1 MPIYEY
7 ECPLCG
13 HFEVVQK
20 VDAKSVKFKPDCDNK
35 NCPKTAKRVMS
46 ASAFHLKGSGWYKTD
61 YAGTKAKG
69 PKSKDAP
76 STDSVAKEPATT
88 ATGATDSSSSST
100 TTEAK
105 SDDSSKKETKPKG
118 GCGPGCGCH

>member
-20 VDAKSVKFKPDCDNK
+20 VDAKAVKCKPDCDNK
-35 NCPKTAKRVMS
+35 NCPKKAERVMS

-61 YAGTKAKG
+61 YSGTGAKSG
-69 PKSKDAP
+69 KSKD
-76 STDSVAKEPATT
+76 STKTDSPAVAG
-88 ATGATDSSSSST
+88 TGDSTSST
-100 TTEAK
+100 TE
-105 SDDSSKKETKPKG
+105 SKTDAPKKDTKPKG